1 VEGLTA
7 IDDCRELICQPLLLP
22 LSSIIPSSPPSEQ
35 GETPVETAAQCAEAL
50 CWRLRG
56 EIVTARDLSA
66 VLEQL
71 ASHAAAA
78 GLAAR
83 PARHCDEQSSR
94 QALLSSMG
102 DEARDAAI
110 EHADY
115 DRYFGFRRVPVMPAS
130 EIAAETVRTIAR
142 VCADLPSAVL
152 ALDEL
157 IALLDALAAALRW
170 CSSRTPDAGD
180 AVPADPGA
188 NGAISAERRWILGHH
203 LFNVLAMLCVAELTA
218 ASESLAADRVRGAA
232 LYLRGTT
239 AAMWYAGN
247 FPPRVYMEQ
256 VRPAMVAHSGTSA
269 GFSGTQNLEYTRL
282 RNAMEAFKQT
292 LADRLGD
299 VRAWPPDLYAA
310 VSDLCEVEIEDVEH
324 HVLIAAMKVG
334 RMPSLLQEEVQER
347 LPPGIAVG
355 TAVDMLRDLA
365 EQRRRTARDLLT

>member
-1 VEGLTA
+1 M
-7 IDDCRELICQPLLLP
+7 
-22 LSSIIPSSPPSEQ
+22 
-35 GETPVETAAQCAEAL
+35 L
-50 CWRLRG
+50 CGRLRG
-56 EIVTARDLSA
+56 EIVTAPELSVA
-66 VLEQL
+66 LEQL
-71 ASHAAAA
+71 AQHTAAA
-78 GLAAR
+78 GR
-83 PARHCDEQSSR
+83 TISPARHCDEQSSR
-94 QALLSSMG
+94 QALLLSLG

-115 DRYFGFRRVPVMPAS
+115 DRYFGFRRLPIMSAS
-130 EIAAETVRTIAR
+130 EIAAETVRTIAQI
-142 VCADLPSAVL
+142 CSDLPSAVL

-157 IALLDALAAALRW
+157 IALLGALAAALRW
-170 CSSRTPDAGD
+170 CSSRTPCAGD
-180 AVPADPGA
+180 VAPPDPSP
-188 NGAISAERRWILGHH
+188 NGATSAERRWILGHH
-203 LFNVLAMLCVAELTA
+203 LFNLLAMLCVAELTA
-218 ASESLAADRVRGAA
+218 ATESLAADRVRGAA

-282 RNAMEAFKQT
+282 RNAMDAFKEM
-292 LADRLGD
+292 LPARLGD
-299 VRAWPPDLYAA
+299 ARAWPADLYAA
-310 VSDLCEVEIEDVEH
+310 VSDLYEVEVEDVEH
-324 HVLIAAMKVG
+324 HVLIAATKVG